1 MTVTRFNVQR
11 ASWPALY
18 LSYNSDLGE
27 LFWTTDPDRNRPHE
41 YDDRDEAESAALENG
56 GEVFEFTRPMLRTDS
71 ESFTGHNAESRLQ
84 HHFREAAE

>member
-18 LSYNSDLGE
+18 LSHNADLGE
-27 LFWTTDPDRNRPHE
+27 LFWTTDPERNEPFE
-41 YDDRDEAESAALENG
+41 YDDRNEAEADAEANG
-56 GEVFEFTRPMLRTDS
+56 GEVFQFQRLMRRTDV
-71 ESFTGHNAESRLQ
+71 ESFPGHNAESRLQ